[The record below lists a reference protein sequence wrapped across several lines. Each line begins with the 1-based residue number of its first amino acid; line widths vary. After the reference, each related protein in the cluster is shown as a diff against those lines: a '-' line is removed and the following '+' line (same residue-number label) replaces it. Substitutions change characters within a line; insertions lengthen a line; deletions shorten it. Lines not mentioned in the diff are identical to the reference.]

1 MATHVVFTHGR
12 GSDLNVRDRA
22 TTNNSRIVGSRR
34 YGSLVFVNNVIN
46 EHTGS
51 HSGNTWGNIG
61 LNQFASITHGNGAE
75 LNMLRVRDIP
85 GNRRMVV
92 TENDVRMRQAP
103 LNNASTPII
112 QGMFLNAGQVVT
124 ATHTVTVPHIEAFHS
139 FTREWTRIAHGAD
152 GVWVAS
158 QFLRNA

>member
-12 GSDLNVRDRA
+12 NLNLNIRDRA

-34 YGSLVFVNNVIN
+34 YGSLVFVNNIIN

-51 HSGNTWGNIG
+51 HTGNVWGNIG
-61 LNQFASITHGNGAE
+61 LNQFANISYGIGGD
-75 LNMLRVRDIP
+75 LNMLRVTDIP

-92 TENDVRMRQAP
+92 TANGVNMRQAP
-103 LNNASTPII
+103 LNNFSTPTV
-112 QGMFLNAGQVVT
+112 GNPLNAGQIVT
-124 ATHTVTVPHIEAFHS
+124 ATHTVTVPHIQAFHG
-139 FTREWTRIAHGAD
+139 FVREWTRIAHGTD